1 MNNLPIDTLVIVA
14 GAILALLLLVKFWR
28 TIARFALILAG
39 IAAVIIVALALL
51 NQAVASKEA
60 AQAAH
65 AASIGQSVTSV
76 IIALVIGGLGTLV
89 LGALGTAGFF
99 WIRWKLEQRQ
109 KQLPQQQRRALS
121 QQEPEI
127 VYITQDDGF
136 DLAELDLTQWGF

>member
-1 MNNLPIDTLVIVA
+1 MNNLPIDTLAIVA

-39 IAAVIIVALALL
+39 IATAIIVALALL

-65 AASIGQSVTSV
+65 AAGIGQSVTSV